1 MIIMVIIMTRVLPMH
16 DDHGDGM
23 KDDVS
28 DDSGC
33 DDGEY
38 IQLVFKFLRWREL
51 CSQQR
56 PPSALPRPCS

>member
-1 MIIMVIIMTRVLPMH
+1 MH